1 MAQALI
7 DAVKDRFSAAVLDSH
22 SQAGDDTIVL
32 QGEALLDVVGFLR
45 NDPATSM
52 EMLVDVTAV
61 DWLGR
66 REPRFEVVYHLY
78 SVSLKHRLRIKV
90 PLSGDDPSVSSLCSI
105 YKGANWPERETY
117 DMFGIRFEGH
127 GDLKRILL
135 YEEFEG
141 HPLRKDYP
149 KRGHQPLMD
158 VPSLAYD
165 PEDQDE

>member
-1 MAQALI
+1 MAQALL
-7 DAVKDRFSAAVLDSH
+7 DAVSERFGAALLGSH
-22 SQAGDDTIVL
+22 NQAGDETIVL
-32 QGEALLDVVGFLR
+32 KADSLVEVVEFLR

-90 PLSGDDPSVSSLCSI
+90 PVGGDEPTVPSLCGI
-105 YKGANWPERETY
+105 YKGADWPERETF
-117 DMFGIRFEGH
+117 DMFGIRFEGRE
-127 GDLKRILL
+127 GLKRILL
-135 YEEFEG
+135 YDEFEG

-158 VPSLAYD
+158 MPSLAYD
-165 PEDQDE
+165 HEDQDE